1 MNDNLMELLLTVAA
15 LRRSDAGKITAVVP
29 YYGYARQD
37 RKDRPR
43 TTISAADVARLM
55 ETVGVDRIVTVDL
68 HAEQIQG
75 FFGPRTA
82 TENIYA
88 APVALQ
94 YFSEKNLKNPVV
106 VSPDAGGVKRAK
118 VFKEGLDAIGIKS
131 ELAMIIKQREA
142 AEGESNQKVGQMD
155 LVGNVDGCDCILVD
169 DMIDTAGTLCSAADE
184 LLAMGANSVYAFCCH
199 GLFNSPAVDRI
210 EASSLSEVLVANTLP
225 LRPDVSENT
234 TKIKVLSVGPLIGE
248 TIRRMNSGESVSDM
262 KEALNNGVTIAK
274 L

>member
-1 MNDNLMELLLTVAA
+1 MELLLTVAA